1 MVAWSPAADERRA
14 PRIGALPVML
24 LGAVGLGQIAALIFC
39 VKIGGWI
46 NSDLSLFFYLLGSA
60 GVLVGLAVTW
70 YAMALRTR
78 ALGGALILGW
88 ITVAALM
95 LAPYTIGSPAGV
107 LLFWSVLAC
116 VLLAAAAGLAVFYM
130 RGSSDS
136 EGALLS
142 GGGAKL

>member
-1 MVAWSPAADERRA
+1 
-14 PRIGALPVML
+14 
-24 LGAVGLGQIAALIFC
+24 LIFY
-39 VKIGGWI
+39 VTVGGEAG
-46 NSDLSLFFYLLGSA
+46 SFSRSLYLYILGSA

-78 ALGGALILGW
+78 VLGGTLILGW
-88 ITVAALM
+88 ITTAALM
-95 LAPYTIGSPAGV
+95 QVPFTIVSPADV

-130 RGSSDS
+130 HGPSDS

-142 GGGAKL
+142 RGGAKL